1 MKSLGFALLGLLCCT
16 VLAWAEDTAI
26 QDPPI
31 PPQNET
37 EALPIINLFT
47 YVDTEALADANYGL
61 SLYKMNWFQAEQYCA
76 SQEFTLAS
84 IPSSTEQAAIMAF
97 IRAKVD
103 PFILPTLNSEPIWTS
118 GTNQAAVSQYTWHSS
133 GARVSYN
140 NFQNTPRTN
149 TNYCMTLNGMIGQ
162 WSTDNCRTEHYFLC
176 QKKCPSTAGA
186 GG

>member
-37 EALPIINLFT
+37 EALPIINLFSYAT
-47 YVDTEALADANYGL
+47 TGTTPPLYGL

-76 SQEFTLAS
+76 ANQYTLAS

-97 IRAKVD
+97 IQTEVKD
-103 PFILPTLNSEPIWTS
+103 ITELSSLFTEPMWTS
-118 GTNQAAVSQYTWHSS
+118 GTNQ
-133 GARVSYN
+133 GAGSYYMWQGTGTRVGYN
-140 NFQNTPRTN
+140 NFQSTPRAN
-149 TNYCMTLNGMIGQ
+149 TNHCLTLNGMTGQ
-162 WSTDNCRTEHYFLC
+162 WSTDNCRTERYFLC
-176 QKKCPSTAGA
+176 IKKCT
-186 GG
+186 